1 MFSCGLA
8 FMALLGNART
18 LFFLKNLPLKTSEL
32 NIFEAE
38 MAPTAWAAH
47 PLSNLISVKGSGGCS
62 TRHGPKVTGS
72 ILSVGTNAS
81 RNFCPSPPQKKR
93 RNCCHVTRRCKKH
106 FWGRISILFVIVRSA
121 LRSNQPG

>member
-18 LFFLKNLPLKTSEL
+18 FFLKNLPLKTSES

-72 ILSVGTNAS
+72 ILSVGTKAS
-81 RNFCPSPPQKKR
+81 RIFCPLQKI
-93 RNCCHVTRRCKKH
+93 VVMMQEDVYGCKKTFLGQNFDPVCH
-106 FWGRISILFVIVRSA
+106 C
-121 LRSNQPG
+121 